1 MSKNPIYEKKLW
13 KYLRSLVDLYLRAE
27 SEEMTETEKR
37 RVTTKLYKVLTF
49 GEENRS
55 MATALFELLKPQREV
70 RYLVTD
76 GFKMQKMSDREKRI
90 GLHVLE
96 RAAIALKIIAEKST
110 EVITCVRKEE
120 QSAI

>member
-13 KYLRSLVDLYLRAE
+13 KYLRSLVDLHLRAE

-49 GEENRS
+49 GEENLS
-55 MATALFELLKPQREV
+55 MSLALFKLLKPQRDV

-76 GFKMQKMSDREKRI
+76 GFKMQKMSDRERKI

-96 RAAIALKIIAEKST
+96 RAVSALKTIAEKST
-110 EVITCVRKEE
+110 EVIECVRKEE
-120 QSAI
+120 QSAV